1 VQFDNVYEEVYTGR
15 DIADVPSLALV
26 PRGSTAMLDGIGR
39 AVNATGARLA
49 AMPEDGRPGTVIVG
63 IMTDG
68 LEILFPFVEK
78 GVFNSYSQRRF

>member
-1 VQFDNVYEEVYTGR
+1 
-15 DIADVPSLALV
+15 
-26 PRGSTAMLDGIGR
+26 MLDGIGR